1 MIVFLNYPNNSTAA
15 VNAIVFTDANGL
27 ILLIMR
33 DQALV
38 TKLLDVYVTVDNEDA
53 NLADINGITLFNEY
67 LVSIVVSGLHAVTAD
82 RSTSY
87 SAGNPADG
95 GRNADCRGKVAAAVR
110 G

>member
-1 MIVFLNYPNNSTAA
+1 
-15 VNAIVFTDANGL
+15 
-27 ILLIMR
+27 MR

-38 TKLLDVYVTVDNEDA
+38 TKFLDVYVTVDNEDTD
-53 NLADINGITLFNEY
+53 LTDIDRVALFNED
-67 LVSIVVSGLHAVTAD
+67 LVAIVISGLHAVTAD

>member
-1 MIVFLNYPNNSTAA
+1 
-15 VNAIVFTDANGL
+15 
-27 ILLIMR
+27 MR
-33 DQALV
+33 DQAV
-38 TKLLDVYVTVDNEDA
+38 IAEFLDVNVTVHNEDT
-53 NLADINGITLFNEY
+53 NLADINGITLFNED

-87 SAGNPADG
+87 SAGNLADG